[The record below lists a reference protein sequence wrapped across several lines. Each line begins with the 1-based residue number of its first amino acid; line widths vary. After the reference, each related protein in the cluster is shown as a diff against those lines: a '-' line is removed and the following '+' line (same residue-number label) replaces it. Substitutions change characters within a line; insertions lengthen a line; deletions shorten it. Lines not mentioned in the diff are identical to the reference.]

1 MSTMEND
8 IDEAIE
14 TAASTNNEGNE
25 EDSIPVKLVDGNNSF
40 EGGDGAEQAVVNQ
53 LIPEPELVQQQH
65 QKPKSKQVPR
75 GKRPKVS
82 PISRYTKVGHN
93 GTANTKP
100 TKRPRAKKAAA
111 AKKKQKPKPTLMSQ
125 NRSLRRKLSICD
137 EKITQKEAEI
147 EEKNREITKLE
158 RYKRRSEEADDKSY
172 QDRRKHKQ
180 VLQEERA
187 THSLLMNAEKQS
199 NEKQIKKVVVKAKKE
214 L

>member
-25 EDSIPVKLVDGNNSF
+25 EDSIPVELVDGNNSF

-53 LIPEPELVQQQH
+53 LIPEPEPVQQQ
-65 QKPKSKQVPR
+65 QEKPKSKQVPR

-93 GTANTKP
+93 GTANTKA

-111 AKKKQKPKPTLMSQ
+111 GKKQKRKPTLMSK
-125 NRSLRRKLSICD
+125 NRSLRRKVSICD

-147 EEKNREITKLE
+147 EEKNREITKLK
-158 RYKRRSEEADDKSY
+158 RYKRRSEEAHDKSY

-187 THSLLMNAEKQS
+187 TYSLLMNAEKQS
-199 NEKQIKKVVVKAKKE
+199 NEKQIKK
-214 L
+214 

>member
-14 TAASTNNEGNE
+14 TATSTNNEKNE
-25 EDSIPVKLVDGNNSF
+25 EDSIPVELVDGNNSF
-40 EGGDGAEQAVVNQ
+40 EGGDVVEQAAVNQ
-53 LIPEPELVQQQH
+53 LIPVPEPVQQQ
-65 QKPKSKQVPR
+65 QEKPKSKQVPR

-100 TKRPRAKKAAA
+100 TKRLRPKKAAA
-111 AKKKQKPKPTLMSQ
+111 RKKQKRKPTLMSQ
-125 NRSLRRKLSICD
+125 NRSLCRKLSIRD

-172 QDRRKHKQ
+172 QDRQKHKQ

-199 NEKQIKKVVVKAKKE
+199 NEKQIKK
-214 L
+214 